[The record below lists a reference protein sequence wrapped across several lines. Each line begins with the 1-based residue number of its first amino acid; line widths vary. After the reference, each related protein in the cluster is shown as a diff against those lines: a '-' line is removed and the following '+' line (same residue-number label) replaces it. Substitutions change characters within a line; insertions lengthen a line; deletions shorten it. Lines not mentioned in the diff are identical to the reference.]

1 MPGLGGFGAG
11 VGKLPGVPSVLPE
24 LQALALRVDERLDA
38 LLPAPDRRPS
48 NLHQAMRYSCLASG
62 KRLRPGLCLAS
73 AAAVGGRESDAMDAA
88 CALEMLHC
96 FSLIHDDLPAID
108 DDHLRRGRPTC
119 HIVYGEAIAVLAGDA
134 LFALA
139 LEVLAT
145 MDASPEVRVRALQI
159 LTRAAGSD
167 GLVGGEVVDVE
178 AEGSEPDAD
187 TLHYI
192 HTRKTGALMAA
203 SCEIGALVG
212 GGSPEQV
219 AALGRFGL
227 DLGLAFQIADDLLNE
242 LGSEDQLGKAAG
254 SDRARGKATYPALYG
269 VERSREMARQTVDDA
284 IRELGTV
291 RDTGLLRGLAEFSIE
306 RVA

>member
-48 NLHQAMRYSCLASG
+48 NLHQAMRYSCLAPG

-73 AAAVGGRESDAMDAA
+73 AAAVGGSEDDALDAA

-139 LEVLAT
+139 LEVLAS
-145 MDASPEVRVRALQI
+145 MKAPADVRVEALLR

-178 AEGSEPDAD
+178 AEGSEPDAE

-203 SCEIGALVG
+203 ACEIGGLIG
-212 GGSPEQV
+212 GGTSLQV

-269 VERSREMARQTVDDA
+269 VERSREMARSTVDHA
-284 IRELGTV
+284 LKELESV
-291 RDTGLLRGLAEFSIE
+291 QDTGLLRGLAEFSIE